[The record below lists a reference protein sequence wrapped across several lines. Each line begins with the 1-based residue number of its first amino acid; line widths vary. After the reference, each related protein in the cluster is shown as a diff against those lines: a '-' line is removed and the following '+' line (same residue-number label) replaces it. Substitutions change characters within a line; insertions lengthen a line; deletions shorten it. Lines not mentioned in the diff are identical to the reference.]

1 MESMMTSNSGS
12 PMSFHDW
19 MAFTVGL
26 YLRGRESQRRK
37 AGDRCRGGMLVFI
50 SRQAARVTNQW

>member
-1 MESMMTSNSGS
+1 MTSNSGS